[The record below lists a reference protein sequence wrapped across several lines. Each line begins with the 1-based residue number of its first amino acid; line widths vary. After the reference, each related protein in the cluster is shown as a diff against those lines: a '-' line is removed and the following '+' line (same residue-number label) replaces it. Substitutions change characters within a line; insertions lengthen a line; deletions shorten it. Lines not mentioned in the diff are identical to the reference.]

1 MQASSCWINW
11 GLLLPGRFL
20 LEGKSQKLL
29 NNISLLTESKA
40 LAISTNDIPVLF
52 FWNLR
57 YWWKSFKIW
66 VIFPGVDYDFLKPFW
81 NDGVFDDGLLICS
94 SLFEMVFSII
104 LVRCDWTIKGLV
116 SDMFG
121 MELFV
126 FDIRIRRPLLRYE
139 GI

>member
-52 FWNLR
+52 F
-57 YWWKSFKIW
+57 
-66 VIFPGVDYDFLKPFW
+66 
-81 NDGVFDDGLLICS
+81 
-94 SLFEMVFSII
+94 
-104 LVRCDWTIKGLV
+104 
-116 SDMFG
+116 
-121 MELFV
+121 
-126 FDIRIRRPLLRYE
+126 
-139 GI
+139 